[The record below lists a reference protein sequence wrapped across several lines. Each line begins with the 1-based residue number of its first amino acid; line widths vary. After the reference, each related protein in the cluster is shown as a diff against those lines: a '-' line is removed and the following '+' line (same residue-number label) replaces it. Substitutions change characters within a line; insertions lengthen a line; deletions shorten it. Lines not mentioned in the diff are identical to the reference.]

1 MAEPLY
7 KYFIEHNGECWQSIF
22 PATESEKS
30 ELHADPD
37 DAFAYMHYECG
48 VPADAI
54 RVVPVLSLMAA
65 R

>member
-1 MAEPLY
+1 MTY
-7 KYFIEHNGECWQSIF
+7 KYFIEHNGDCWQSVF
-22 PATESEKS
+22 PATEHEKS
-30 ELHADPD
+30 QLHGDSD

-54 RVVPVLSLMAA
+54 RIVPVARLLTAA